1 MADISMAQNVSI
13 NTLMLSLSQ
22 QFPNMKV
29 TVHNLGAARV
39 DGQGVIQ
46 FLQKPSEMSFE
57 LGAFERERLMET
69 NRKEGC
75 RRQIA
80 SARRVRQRGRRRC
93 LST

>member
-1 MADISMAQNVSI
+1 MADVSMEQNVSI

-22 QFPNMKV
+22 QFPHLHV
-29 TVHNLGAARV
+29 TVTNLGAARV

-46 FLQKPSEMSFE
+46 FLHEPSEMHFE
-57 LGAFERERLMET
+57 LGADERERLMET

-80 SARRVRQRGRRRC
+80 SARRVRQRGRRC